1 MQPPRPPVLRRQ
13 IDRFLADPAS
23 LRNATILTIAV
34 TVAVVIIG
42 SVVIWLFG
50 GKAYPDFETAIWFTL
65 QTITTVGY
73 GDVTPDTGFG
83 RFVAG
88 VVMIVAIGFT
98 TIVTALI
105 TSTFVEA
112 AQRQRREQGEAD
124 ERRRDE
130 RLHARI
136 TELADRLA
144 SIEDRLE
151 ALGGSRPGPD
161 STATQGDPPV
171 S

>member
-1 MQPPRPPVLRRQ
+1 MRAPRPRFLRRQ
-13 IDRFLADPAS
+13 IDRFQADPSS
-23 LRNATILTIAV
+23 LRNATVLTIAV

-50 GKAYPDFETAIWFTL
+50 GRAYPDFETAVWFTL

-73 GDVTPDTGFG
+73 GDVTPDSSFG
-83 RFVAG
+83 RLVAG

-112 AQRQRREQGEAD
+112 AQRQRREHREA
-124 ERRRDE
+124 EQRERDE
-130 RLHARI
+130 RIDARI
-136 TELADRLA
+136 SEVVERLAAIEARLDRPGSTTADR
-144 SIEDRLE
+144 D
-151 ALGGSRPGPD
+151 G
-161 STATQGDPPV
+161 
-171 S
+171 

>member
-1 MQPPRPPVLRRQ
+1 MQAPRPLRRQ
-13 IDRFLADPAS
+13 ITRFQEDPAS

-34 TVAVVIIG
+34 TVAVVILG

-50 GKAYPDFETAIWFTL
+50 GKQYPDFGTAVWFTL

-105 TSTFVEA
+105 TSTFVDA
-112 AQRQRREQGEAD
+112 AQRHRREQGEAD

-136 TELADRLA
+136 TELAERLA

-151 ALGGSRPGPD
+151 ALSGSRPSRESTD
-161 STATQGDPPV
+161 SEVDPPV

>member
-1 MQPPRPPVLRRQ
+1 MPPPRPPLLRRQ
-13 IDRFLADPAS
+13 IDRFQADPSS
-23 LRNATILTIAV
+23 LRNATVLTIAV

-50 GKAYPDFETAIWFTL
+50 GKQYPDFETAIWFTL

-73 GDVTPDTGFG
+73 GDVTPDNGFG

-105 TSTFVEA
+105 TSTFVDA
-112 AQRQRREQGEAD
+112 SQRQRRAENA
-124 ERRRDE
+124 ERQRERDE
-130 RLHARI
+130 ALDRSMGEI
-136 TELADRLA
+136 ADRLTA
-144 SIEDRLE
+144 IEARLDG
-151 ALGGSRPGPD
+151 LGSGRPEHD
-161 STATQGDPPV
+161 I
-171 S
+171 

>member
-1 MQPPRPPVLRRQ
+1 MQTRTPPFLRRQ
-13 IDRFLADPAS
+13 IERFQADPSS
-23 LRNATILTIAV
+23 LRNATLLTIAV

-50 GKAYPDFETAIWFTL
+50 GKAYPDFQTAVWFTL

-112 AQRQRREQGEAD
+112 AQRQRREQRDAE
-124 ERRRDE
+124 ERARDE
-130 RLHARI
+130 RIDARI
-136 TELADRLA
+136 ADVADRLA
-144 SIEDRLE
+144 SIEARLDRLATPAADRE
-151 ALGGSRPGPD
+151 A
-161 STATQGDPPV
+161 
-171 S
+171 

>member
-1 MQPPRPPVLRRQ
+1 MRAPRPPLLRRE
-13 IDRFLADPAS
+13 IDRFRADPAS
-23 LRNATILTIAV
+23 IRNATVLSIAVTIAV
-34 TVAVVIIG
+34 VIVG
-42 SVVIWLFG
+42 SIVIWLFG
-50 GKAYPDFETAIWFTL
+50 GKSYPDLGTAVWFTL

-112 AQRQRREQGEAD
+112 AQRERREHRAVEQRA
-124 ERRRDE
+124 RDE
-130 RLHARI
+130 RIEARI
-136 TELADRLA
+136 AEVGERLA
-144 SIEDRLE
+144 SIQARLDRLDSADGDRE
-151 ALGGSRPGPD
+151 A
-161 STATQGDPPV
+161 
-171 S
+171 

>member
-1 MQPPRPPVLRRQ
+1 MRAPRPRLVKSQ
-13 IDRFLADPAS
+13 IERFQADPAS
-23 LRNATILTIAV
+23 LRNATILTVMV

-42 SVVIWLFG
+42 SLVIWLFG
-50 GKAYPDFETAIWFTL
+50 GRNYPDFETALWFTL

-105 TSTFVEA
+105 TSTFVDAAQQHRRPHEEA
-112 AQRQRREQGEAD
+112 AQREPARQAD
-124 ERRRDE
+124 ARLVEVTE
-130 RLHARI
+130 RLAAIEERL
-136 TELADRLA
+136 ERLA
-144 SIEDRLE
+144 AAQPDRD
-151 ALGGSRPGPD
+151 G
-161 STATQGDPPV
+161 
-171 S
+171 

>member
-1 MQPPRPPVLRRQ
+1 MRAPRPRLVKSQ
-13 IDRFLADPAS
+13 IERFQADPAS
-23 LRNATILTIAV
+23 LRNATILTVMV

-42 SVVIWLFG
+42 SLVIWLFG
-50 GKAYPDFETAIWFTL
+50 GRNYPDFETALWFTL

-105 TSTFVEA
+105 TSTFVDAAQQHRRADEEA
-112 AQRQRREQGEAD
+112 AQRERARQAD
-124 ERRRDE
+124 ARLVEVTE
-130 RLHARI
+130 RLAAIEERL
-136 TELADRLA
+136 ERLA
-144 SIEDRLE
+144 AAQPDRD
-151 ALGGSRPGPD
+151 G
-161 STATQGDPPV
+161 
-171 S
+171 

>member
-1 MQPPRPPVLRRQ
+1 MPAPRPPFLRRQ
-13 IDRFLADPAS
+13 IDRFQADPSS
-23 LRNATILTIAV
+23 LRNATVLTIGV

-50 GKAYPDFETAIWFTL
+50 GKNYPDFETAVWFTL

-83 RFVAG
+83 RLVAG

-112 AQRQRREQGEAD
+112 AQRQRREQREAD
-124 ERRRDE
+124 QRERDE
-130 RLHARI
+130 RTHERLRDVAERLAAIEAR
-136 TELADRLA
+136 LDGRSLPADRR
-144 SIEDRLE
+144 D
-151 ALGGSRPGPD
+151 
-161 STATQGDPPV
+161 
-171 S
+171 

>member
-1 MQPPRPPVLRRQ
+1 MRAPRPRLLDRQ
-13 IDRFLADPAS
+13 IDRFQADPAS

-34 TVAVVIIG
+34 TIAVVIVG

-50 GKAYPDFETAIWFTL
+50 GKQYPDFETAIWFTL

-112 AQRQRREQGEAD
+112 AQRRRREQGEAD
-124 ERRRDE
+124 ERERDE

-151 ALGGSRPGPD
+151 TLGGLRPEEQTP
-161 STATQGDPPV
+161 AEGDQPV
-171 S
+171 T

>member
-1 MQPPRPPVLRRQ
+1 MRAPRPRLLDRQ
-13 IDRFLADPAS
+13 IDRFQADPAS

-34 TVAVVIIG
+34 TIAVVIVG

-50 GKAYPDFETAIWFTL
+50 GKQYPDFETAIWFTL

-112 AQRQRREQGEAD
+112 AQRRRREQGEAD
-124 ERRRDE
+124 ERERDE

-151 ALGGSRPGPD
+151 TLGGLRPDPEQ
-161 STATQGDPPV
+161 TPAEGDQPV
-171 S
+171 T

>member
-1 MQPPRPPVLRRQ
+1 MQTRTPRFLRRQ
-13 IDRFLADPAS
+13 IERFQADPSS
-23 LRNATILTIAV
+23 LWNATLLTIAV

-50 GKAYPDFETAIWFTL
+50 GKAYPDLQTAVWFTL

-112 AQRQRREQGEAD
+112 AQRQRREQRDAE
-124 ERRRDE
+124 ERARDE
-130 RLHARI
+130 RIDARI
-136 TELADRLA
+136 ADVADRLA
-144 SIEDRLE
+144 SIEARLDRLSTPASDRE
-151 ALGGSRPGPD
+151 A
-161 STATQGDPPV
+161 
-171 S
+171 

>member
-1 MQPPRPPVLRRQ
+1 MQAPRPRFLRRQ
-13 IDRFLADPAS
+13 IDRFQADPAS
-23 LRNATILTIAV
+23 LRNATILTISV
-34 TVAVVIIG
+34 TVAVVIVG

-50 GKAYPDFETAIWFTL
+50 GRNYPDFETALWFTL

-112 AQRQRREQGEAD
+112 AQRQRREQRQAEQQQ
-124 ERRRDE
+124 RDE

-136 TELADRLA
+136 TELAEKLS
-144 SIEDRLE
+144 SIEARLD
-151 ALGGSRPGPD
+151 ALGSVGPD
-161 STATQGDPPV
+161 RDT
-171 S
+171 

>member
-1 MQPPRPPVLRRQ
+1 MRAPRPRLLDRQ
-13 IDRFLADPAS
+13 IDRFQADPAS

-34 TVAVVIIG
+34 TIAVVIVG
-42 SVVIWLFG
+42 SLVIWLFG
-50 GKAYPDFETAIWFTL
+50 GKQYPDFGTAIWFTL

-73 GDVTPDTGFG
+73 GDVTPDTSFG

-112 AQRQRREQGEAD
+112 AQRERREKGEA
-124 ERRRDE
+124 EQRQRDE

-136 TELADRLA
+136 TELAERLA
-144 SIEDRLE
+144 SIEERLE
-151 ALGGSRPGPD
+151 TLGHSRPGRED
-161 STATQGDPPV
+161 ATAEGEPPV

>member
-1 MQPPRPPVLRRQ
+1 MQGPRPRFLRRQ
-13 IDRFLADPAS
+13 IERFQADPSS
-23 LRNATILTIAV
+23 LRNATVLTIAV

-42 SVVIWLFG
+42 SIVIWLFG
-50 GKAYPDFETAIWFTL
+50 GRAYPDFETAVWFTL

-112 AQRQRREQGEAD
+112 AQRERREQREAEQR
-124 ERRRDE
+124 ERDAQLDARLSELVE
-130 RLHARI
+130 RLAAI
-136 TELADRLA
+136 ESRLGPF
-144 SIEDRLE
+144 R
-151 ALGGSRPGPD
+151 GGSPERDG
-161 STATQGDPPV
+161 
-171 S
+171 